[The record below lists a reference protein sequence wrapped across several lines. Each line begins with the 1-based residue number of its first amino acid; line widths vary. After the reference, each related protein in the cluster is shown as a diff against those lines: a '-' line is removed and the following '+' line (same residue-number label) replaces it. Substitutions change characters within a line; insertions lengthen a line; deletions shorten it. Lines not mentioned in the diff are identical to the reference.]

1 MDANI
6 ECWLVNQA
14 KLLITVKGVNTEI
27 PFQAEAEIS
36 EQDLAT
42 ICDLPENESA
52 DDDNSHTAGARNV
65 DEDNEVTTEPP
76 NENHSTTKSSVSI
89 FLRDLDTL
97 TSIATEIV
105 ENIELRMNYGMES
118 RIILNL
124 IHEIDPEEGVQAG
137 TLVMNPPLGS
147 IPGYPSAAG
156 QEAGYNPLS
165 HLGLAAT
172 TASVRGLGRAQ
183 SMSANSAPFN
193 IVADD
198 EVEEI
203 LLSDTK
209 DVSVLTGGIRLP
221 VHYNVQNQSI
231 SNINKLI
238 EYAKQSQR
246 VEYVYCLY
254 RARVLKEE
262 QLCIVATV
270 TSSTSKTFK
279 KSSAGSSASKFST
292 VGAKV
297 AQQPAVSA
305 TQNLIFTMPLPSVV
319 QLDTD
324 LFSDFAA
331 NVMQSLKI
339 EHDART
345 GINSLTMQSST

>member
-1 MDANI
+1 MTK
-6 ECWLVNQA
+6 W
-14 KLLITVKGVNTEI
+14 K
-27 PFQAEAEIS
+27 
-36 EQDLAT
+36 
-42 ICDLPENESA
+42 
-52 DDDNSHTAGARNV
+52 
-65 DEDNEVTTEPP
+65 
-76 NENHSTTKSSVSI
+76 KSSYRVSI
-89 FLRDLDTL
+89 FSSD
-97 TSIATEIV
+97 IV
-105 ENIELRMNYGMES
+105 
-118 RIILNL
+118 IIL
-124 IHEIDPEEGVQAG
+124 
-137 TLVMNPPLGS
+137 VM
-147 IPGYPSAAG
+147 II
-156 QEAGYNPLS
+156 
-165 HLGLAAT
+165 
-172 TASVRGLGRAQ
+172 
-183 SMSANSAPFN
+183 F
-193 IVADD
+193 
-198 EVEEI
+198 I
-203 LLSDTK
+203 LLLLPNIIFITFCMHFVDTK

-279 KSSAGSSASKFST
+279 KSSAGSSASKFSA

-331 NVMQSLKI
+331 NVVQSLKI